1 MKYKRTVNG
10 KDENREGTPAEIL
23 GMPQSALDEMRKA
36 RLIRYLENDD
46 EKRIKVLLPV
56 VEQAY
61 AVLKPFL
68 VSTAG
73 SAEEVRNATLVCPVR
88 GIQLQ
93 RAQLESNQK
102 GKQFAKK
109 AKILAQEKAQNLL
122 PEAKV
127 KEEAHWKWE
136 IERMSSKMQWL
147 S

>member
-1 MKYKRTVNG
+1 M
-10 KDENREGTPAEIL
+10 
-23 GMPQSALDEMRKA
+23 
-36 RLIRYLENDD
+36 
-46 EKRIKVLLPV
+46 LLPV

-93 RAQLESNQK
+93 RAQLDSNQK

-109 AKILAQEKAQNLL
+109 AKVLAQEKAQNLL

-127 KEEAHWKWE
+127 KEVESVYGADFWTKW
-136 IERMSSKMQWL
+136 SA
-147 S
+147 